1 MKGEARRRQLRRNA
15 AVERV
20 ARWVGGGLIAVLV
33 LGACATPSDE
43 HAPAELAAF
52 SSDGCSMFPDASP
65 GRRTDWCHC
74 CLAHDLAY
82 WRGGTAPQRLAA
94 DEALKSCVLAATAST
109 LLAEAM
115 FAGVRAG
122 GEPHFDTDYRWGY
135 GWPPGRGYR
144 PLSALEAAGADRHA
158 QQYPGSKSGLP
169 IRG

>member
-1 MKGEARRRQLRRNA
+1 
-15 AVERV
+15 
-20 ARWVGGGLIAVLV
+20 
-33 LGACATPSDE
+33 
-43 HAPAELAAF
+43 
-52 SSDGCSMFPDASP
+52 MFPDASP

-82 WRGGTAPQRLAA
+82 WRGGTAPERLAA

-122 GEPHFDTDYRWGY
+122 GEPHFDADYRWGY

-144 PLSALEAAGADRHA
+144 PLSALEAAEADRLE
-158 QQYPGSKSGLP
+158 QQYRASNRGLQC
-169 IRG
+169 RD